1 VRDAH
6 ANALASHFFLI
17 SHVVSYLLSS
27 FPCVW
32 YLSSSSSSSSSSS
45 LLIVDVRVNLAIL
58 HILKKAKDYMLY
70 ILVSK

>member
-32 YLSSSSSSSSSSS
+32 YLSSSSSSSSSS
-45 LLIVDVRVNLAIL
+45 LLIVDVRVNLAI
-58 HILKKAKDYMLY
+58 
-70 ILVSK
+70 V